1 MGGRCVRHGNL
12 IPDLNSIP
20 QGCRWRTG
28 FHCRHLHSWPP
39 FPEAGKMPFQ
49 ARRKGVWD
57 CMGDQTQPP
66 HFTGGK
72 LRSKLE
78 TLNQSFQNQSN
89 NRNVRPGKD
98 HKDLLAKETRLVKV
112 MGVEERE
119 GLGFLTHILASTPS
133 LVPSPGSQAP
143 HSGQSRSGP
152 ACTH

>member
-1 MGGRCVRHGNL
+1 MNQWVVGAFDTATSYLTLTRYLKGAGGER
-12 IPDLNSIP
+12 
-20 QGCRWRTG
+20 G
-28 FHCRHLHSWPP
+28 FTAASWPP

-49 ARRKGVWD
+49 ARHKGVWD

-78 TLNQSFQNQSN
+78 TLNQSFQNQSD
-89 NRNVRPGKD
+89 NRNVRPGRD